1 MPTGTSPPIESKR
14 SRPVSQ
20 HTALKFLM
28 YVGVT
33 GYQIVLPDC
42 VASRAGVE
50 PAAQGACVKRNHH
63 FLSPSYACP
72 EPVLVYH
79 QLVFDFQIYKRLEK
93 KQAGVFSP
101 ARFEH
106 EERFFQCSGH
116 LRHSQRSR
124 CPCQTHGR
132 MDPPASPCL
141 TGTPEGGGSTN
152 DSAGCAK
159 KQYILCIR

>member
-50 PAAQGACVKRNHH
+50 PAAQGACGKRNHH

-79 QLVFDFQIYKRLEK
+79 QLVFDFQIYILKKKALRK
-93 KQAGVFSP
+93 NKQA
-101 ARFEH
+101 
-106 EERFFQCSGH
+106 CSH
-116 LRHSQRSR
+116 LRDSSMKRDFSSVADTCGILSGRVVHVK
-124 CPCQTHGR
+124 PTDGWTHLH
-132 MDPPASPCL
+132 PHV
-141 TGTPEGGGSTN
+141 
-152 DSAGCAK
+152 
-159 KQYILCIR
+159 